1 MTLFLGSRQKRF
13 FLMPDLVGKSVTE
26 IINELETKQ
35 IKYNVTYVDRPGRP
49 LKTILETSIPSKT
62 LFGEDDTL
70 EITAVGG

>member
-1 MTLFLGSRQKRF
+1 
-13 FLMPDLVGKSVTE
+13 MPDLVGKPVTE

-49 LKTILETSIPSKT
+49 PKTIVQTSIPPKM

-70 EITAVGG
+70 EILAVGG